1 MSTVIPKLQGIIA
14 GPMQEAGFPPPPMG
28 ERWPRI
34 SAARPQPRTPR
45 STQCPLSRAG
55 MMQGMM
61 AFTQASQLEGGAII
75 TEGMG
80 VLQKG
85 MMGTFPSEDEL
96 DALLAKLK

>member
-1 MSTVIPKLQGIIA
+1 
-14 GPMQEAGFPPPPMG
+14 
-28 ERWPRI
+28 
-34 SAARPQPRTPR
+34 
-45 STQCPLSRAG
+45 

-85 MMGTFPSEDEL
+85 MMGSFPSEDEL